1 MSGVDDVMG
10 SRVMSGVDDVMGS
23 KYVKVVV
30 MFSGYTCGLLKS
42 LPTPSKERK
51 KSIAYHHLLCA
62 PHEHTVFDLLLPY
75 NAHPPFTQ
83 LDINTVVAGGGSML
97 FFGSGLFAVGPDSAG
112 ANPGP
117 ICYSKGKWT
126 PHTCDLSC
134 DWSCDLLLQQAD
146 S

>member
-1 MSGVDDVMG
+1 MGLSVMSGVDDVMG

-62 PHEHTVFDLLLPY
+62 PHEHTVFDLLLS
-75 NAHPPFTQ
+75 
-83 LDINTVVAGGGSML
+83 L
-97 FFGSGLFAVGPDSAG
+97 
-112 ANPGP
+112 
-117 ICYSKGKWT
+117 
-126 PHTCDLSC
+126 
-134 DWSCDLLLQQAD
+134 
-146 S
+146 